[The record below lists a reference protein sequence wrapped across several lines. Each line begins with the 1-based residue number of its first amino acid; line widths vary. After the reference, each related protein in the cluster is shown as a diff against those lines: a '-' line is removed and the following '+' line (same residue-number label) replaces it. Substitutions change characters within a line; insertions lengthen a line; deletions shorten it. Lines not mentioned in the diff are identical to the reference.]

1 MQLPIVA
8 STSKLVEIITVTLLS
23 LQSLQLKH
31 KSKSPVFIVPF
42 TKHVNL
48 HGGAMQV
55 LVW

>member
-1 MQLPIVA
+1 MLILKVV
-8 STSKLVEIITVTLLS
+8 LVLLHQLS